1 MTLDNEE
8 NYYEEEFKNRLRKA
22 RDGEIEET
30 LDEQAAALCY
40 EVGVGHG
47 MQELSEIGWKTVLE
61 WKEEIEGEALE

>member
-40 EVGVGHG
+40 EVGMAHG
-47 MQELSEIGWKTVLE
+47 MQELSDIGWKTVLE
-61 WKEEIEGEALE
+61 WKEEVEVKA